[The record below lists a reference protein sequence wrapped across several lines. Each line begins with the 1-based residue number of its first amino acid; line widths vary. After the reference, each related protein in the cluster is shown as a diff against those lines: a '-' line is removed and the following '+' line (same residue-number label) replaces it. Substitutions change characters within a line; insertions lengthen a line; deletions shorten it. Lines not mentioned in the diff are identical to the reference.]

1 MKYSTKEM
9 ENLKRFFLSIKHSS
23 NYISIYIYLQAMLKH
38 NLLSDKGIMYILH
51 GKTFDPITPTLSEFF
66 EDEEE
71 DEEEDK
77 IILIEF
83 IGFMSKKGFLKDKET
98 EIQEEIYAHISF
110 LRKHNLLSRSGK
122 KYISAEFNRVIA
134 RPLTSAFIRNISIN
148 EFVNYIKKRRFLNR
162 RGVKFYREYF
172 KQTN

>member
-1 MKYSTKEM
+1 MKYTTKEM
-9 ENLKRFFLSIKHSS
+9 ENLKKFFTSVKYSS

-38 NLLSDKGIMYILH
+38 DLLSDNGIMYILN
-51 GKTFDPITPTLSEFF
+51 GKTFDPITPTLSEYF
-66 EDEEE
+66 EDEDEGE
-71 DEEEDK
+71 DEDK

-98 EIQEEIYAHISF
+98 EIQEEIYTHISF

-122 KYISAEFNRVIA
+122 KYISAEFNKAIV
-134 RPLTSAFIRNISIN
+134 RPLTSAFIRNISLN
-148 EFVNYIKKRRFLNR
+148 EFVNYIKKRRYLNKK
-162 RGVKFYREYF
+162 GVNFYREYF